1 MSFGNLGLLLA
12 FWIPAFAGMTG
23 GWDGMGWDG
32 MGALTVCFGIYT
44 PPPLPLCKDPS
55 HALFYIF

>member
-23 GWDGMGWDG
+23 GMGWDGMGWDG
-32 MGALTVCFGIYT
+32 SVDSLFRYIHTSPLTIM
-44 PPPLPLCKDPS
+44 
-55 HALFYIF
+55 